1 MITKMQAVDAIYKHY
16 EEAAWETAYHLAGT
30 FAEVDGK
37 VEDLDNNREV
47 IFEALE
53 LVLNKIEELMQ

>member
-1 MITKMQAVDAIYKHY
+1 MITKLQAIDAIYKLY
-16 EEAAWETAYHLAGT
+16 EENAWEDAYHLAGT

-37 VEDLDNNREV
+37 IEDLDNNREV
-47 IFEALE
+47 IFEAME